1 MDTSQNKRRGMV
13 SLVAALLIALLAQGF
28 LATGAYAYPNGKRPP
43 NVGQGTAQS
52 WARTLA
58 NGHAKK
64 HLQDPAAQ
72 GTTVGEFPRLI
83 QETLTAPDDAVYLR
97 ATPRSDSRGL
107 TAYYTRQV
115 QNAAGNQVRLLVI
128 VEVRGD
134 GRVIVTPQSSTAY
147 FLNGTF
153 EDRIQTQLRR
163 DYQRL
168 EVVPANERGNAPV
181 TGFEQIILACGGSTA
196 AVQKRSAD
204 QQPGCSAKE
213 FNQDEIDR
221 NGNILNRA
229 GCLTVDGEK
238 LDNGTGVTL
247 KACASGSKSQAWI
260 LNQGRI
266 FAKKDGVE
274 KCLNPQGDAKDNNT
288 AVILNDCSTNP
299 NQAWEYRDDG
309 TFHNAG
315 SGKCLDIPKWNDKL
329 IIWDCK
335 NDDEIDNLT
344 QKFDVP
350 SQAVKNEGGQC
361 LEPVDGKNDDG
372 TTVRAAACNGS
383 NAQRWSVVA
392 GPNGTVKM
400 QVLGKCLNI
409 HNWDKAV
416 GTPVV
421 LYECAGDGWNELWT
435 VPGGY
440 TEVKN
445 PETGLCLEVNETK
458 ATIQVCNSLPEQQ
471 WRLR

>member
-1 MDTSQNKRRGMV
+1 MDTSRNKHRGIV

-43 NVGQGTAQS
+43 NVGPGSAQS

-58 NGHAKK
+58 NGHASK
-64 HLQDPAAQ
+64 HLRDPEAQ

-83 QETLTAPDDAVYLR
+83 QETLTSPDDAVYLR
-97 ATPRSDSRGL
+97 ATPRQDSIGV

-115 QNAAGNQVRLLVI
+115 RNAAGNQVRLLVI
-128 VEVRGD
+128 INVD
-134 GRVIVTPQSSTAY
+134 GGGRPVVTRNASTAY
-147 FLNGTF
+147 FFNGSF
-153 EDRIQTQLRR
+153 EERIQAQLRR

-168 EVVPANERGNAPV
+168 EVVPANERGNAPI
-181 TGFEQIILACGGSTA
+181 TAFENIVLACGGSTA

-204 QQPGCSAKE
+204 QQPGCTAKE

-221 NGNILNRA
+221 NKNILARA

-247 KACASGSKSQAWI
+247 KACTSGSKSQAWF
-260 LNQGRI
+260 LSQGRI
-266 FAKKDGVE
+266 AIKNDGIQ

-288 AVILNDCSTNP
+288 PIILYDCSWNP

-309 TFHNAG
+309 TFLNTA
-315 SGKCLDIPKWNDKL
+315 SGKCLDIPKWDEKL

-350 SQAVKNEGGQC
+350 SQAVKNEDGQC
-361 LEPVDGKNDDG
+361 LETVGGKNDNG

-383 NAQRWSVVA
+383 NAQRWSHIT
-392 GPNGTVKM
+392 GPDETVKM
-400 QVLGKCLNI
+400 EVLGKCLNI
-409 HNWDKAV
+409 QGEGKGD
-416 GTPVV
+416 GTPVI
-421 LYECAGDGWNELWT
+421 LYDCTGGGWNELWKT
-435 VPGGY
+435 PIWPQI
-440 TEVKN
+440 EN
-445 PETGLCLEVNETK
+445 PETGKCLQVDDTK
-458 ATIQVCNSLPEQQ
+458 ATIQTCNARPEQK
-471 WRLR
+471 WRL